1 MIHSWPGCKCCVR
14 RSWGQVLRGWQVT
27 EQDPTALAT
36 EYTKA
41 TKLQLLWFWHDYL
54 VLAIQRLRN
63 KTRQLPPWG
72 GARSCSLSSS
82 FKVQSHL
89 SWRPSQFSVFW
100 GQIKE
105 RKKKFKK
112 VFLVATCPNNVLR
125 TTLPVKLTSSLCPDT
140 NVYSLFEH
148 HQKVISGNKS
158 WSIICW
164 QADCSKYEIFKTQ
177 NSCYMTYSLAE
188 ESNLML

>member
-1 MIHSWPGCKCCVR
+1 MLRKEIMRASAERMHS
-14 RSWGQVLRGWQVT
+14 RGQVT
-27 EQDPTALAT
+27 EQDPTAWAT
-36 EYTKA
+36 EHTKA
-41 TKLQLLWFWHDYL
+41 TKFCDSVKLQLLWFWHDYL

-63 KTRQLPPWG
+63 KTRLLPPWG

-82 FKVQSHL
+82 FKVQLHL
-89 SWRPSQFSVFW
+89 SWRLSQFSS
-100 GQIKE
+100 GDKSKRE
-105 RKKKFKK
+105 RRNSRKFSRW
-112 VFLVATCPNNVLR
+112 LLAQNNVLR

-140 NVYSLFEH
+140 NIYSLFEH